1 MNQSTEEND
10 VFVTF
15 DYSPDGMLEIHS
27 VLPDGISVGTG
38 PFGRCLI
45 ATKAFSKGTQMYVG
59 STILAKSA
67 KPRKESIDFTTIM
80 EPITPKK
87 DIETED
93 DLTELTTTFSD
104 TSSQGS
110 GSANH
115 RPNEHEYLLH
125 LYESGKPRKLIESC
139 LLNDLN
145 SVKDV
150 FNPSEE
156 RRQVYGFDGFMNH
169 SCSPNCYCPLICR
182 TPDLM
187 TYDAIA
193 IKDIEIGD
201 EITCDYALFDYEC
214 DGHQIVECGCK
225 SANCRGR
232 MTGFKELSL
241 EEKFR
246 VMEYCDKEILN
257 KWCLDENV
265 LILESQLPQGI
276 ELVIHGEYENSY
288 SLAATKA
295 FEPGEIVY
303 KNTSVL
309 LPNDVAKAT
318 YIIKLAGRY
327 ILLKPEEHFLFRPEY
342 KEFVGFDT
350 FQNHSCD
357 PSVYQTYMNKT
368 DYTVYAKKKILPGD
382 LITMD
387 YAELANLAE
396 NLENI
401 TTCSFH
407 CTCGA
412 KHCRGFIIA

>member
-1 MNQSTEEND
+1 MQEFEADCTTMNQSTEEND

-125 LYESGKPRKLIESC
+125 LYESGKPRKLIESL

-156 RRQVYGFDGFMNH
+156 RRQVYG
-169 SCSPNCYCPLICR
+169 L
-182 TPDLM
+182 
-187 TYDAIA
+187 
-193 IKDIEIGD
+193 
-201 EITCDYALFDYEC
+201 
-214 DGHQIVECGCK
+214 
-225 SANCRGR
+225 
-232 MTGFKELSL
+232 
-241 EEKFR
+241 
-246 VMEYCDKEILN
+246 
-257 KWCLDENV
+257 
-265 LILESQLPQGI
+265 
-276 ELVIHGEYENSY
+276 
-288 SLAATKA
+288 
-295 FEPGEIVY
+295 
-303 KNTSVL
+303 
-309 LPNDVAKAT
+309 
-318 YIIKLAGRY
+318 
-327 ILLKPEEHFLFRPEY
+327 
-342 KEFVGFDT
+342 
-350 FQNHSCD
+350 
-357 PSVYQTYMNKT
+357 
-368 DYTVYAKKKILPGD
+368 
-382 LITMD
+382 
-387 YAELANLAE
+387 
-396 NLENI
+396 
-401 TTCSFH
+401 
-407 CTCGA
+407 
-412 KHCRGFIIA
+412 